1 MKIEEVQQEEIWKDV
16 EGFPGYQVSNLGR
29 IKSFR
34 GWGTKETGRIMKP
47 QVMHKKEKYRF
58 VCLARD
64 GKKPYFVL
72 VHRIVAIAFVS
83 KTDEKANK
91 VTHRNYDVSDN
102 RAVNLKW
109 VR

>member
-34 GWGTKETGRIMKP
+34 RGRTDGYIMKP
-47 QVMHKKEKYRF
+47 QVMHKKKYRF

-64 GKKPYFVL
+64 GQKPYFAL
-72 VHRIVAIAFVS
+72 IHRAVALAFVP

-91 VTHRNYDVSDN
+91 IMHKNYDINDN
-102 RAVNLKW
+102 RACNLHW